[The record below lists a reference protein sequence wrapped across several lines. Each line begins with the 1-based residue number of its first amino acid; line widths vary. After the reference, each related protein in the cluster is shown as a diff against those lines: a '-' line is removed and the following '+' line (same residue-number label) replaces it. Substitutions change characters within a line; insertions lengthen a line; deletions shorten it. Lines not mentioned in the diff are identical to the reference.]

1 MVFQLIVIII
11 IQIQSIVFLNNVRS
25 KWNIWNGPLWS
36 TGSSAALQQCY
47 TMLFALN
54 FMEHNEFGLVISW
67 EKVWLSAKM
76 VFFYSNSMIKSAKY

>member
-25 KWNIWNGPLWS
+25 KGNIWNGPLWS
-36 TGSSAALQQCY
+36 TDSSATLQQCY
-47 TMLFALN
+47 TVLFALK
-54 FMEHNEFGLVISW
+54 FMEHNEFGLVRSW

-76 VFFYSNSMIKSAKY
+76 IFIYVTT